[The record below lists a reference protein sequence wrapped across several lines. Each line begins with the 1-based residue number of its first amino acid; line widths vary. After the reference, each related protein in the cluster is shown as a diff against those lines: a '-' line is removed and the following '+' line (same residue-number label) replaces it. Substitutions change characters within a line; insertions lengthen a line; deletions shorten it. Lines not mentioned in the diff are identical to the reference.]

1 MQSRLSL
8 NSMAL
13 ALRGVAAIVFGVIAF
28 VVPGIALGA
37 LILLFAALAI
47 VDGASH
53 VVTGIRQRD
62 GGPDYPMIVGGIAAV
77 AIGAIAAILPGVTA
91 LFLVTLIGTWAII
104 TGIAEIVAAWKLRKE
119 IRGELLLAL
128 DGVISV
134 VFGLYLWLFPGLG
147 AISLIWLIAAFAI
160 VSGVMLVLFAFR
172 LRSLATGGRGFRTGN
187 PTASA

>member
-8 NSMAL
+8 NWMAL

-53 VVTGIRQRD
+53 VVTGIRQRE

-77 AIGAIAAILPGVTA
+77 AIGVIAAILPGVTA

-104 TGIAEIVAAWKLRKE
+104 TGIAEIVAAWRLRKE

>member
-8 NSMAL
+8 NWIAL

-28 VVPGIALGA
+28 IVPQIALGA

-53 VVTGIRQRD
+53 VVTGIRQRE
-62 GGPDYPMIVGGIAAV
+62 GGPDYPMIVGGIAAI
-77 AIGAIAAILPGVTA
+77 AIGVIAAILPGVTA

-147 AISLIWLIAAFAI
+147 AISLIWVIAAFAI
-160 VSGVMLVLFAFR
+160 VSGVMIVLFAFR
-172 LRSLATGGRGFRTGN
+172 LRSLASGGSGLRTGN